1 MSRRV
6 FSLFLALALALSLA
20 ACGPSAPAPGPSAE
34 PSAVPSAEPSQE
46 PSPEPSVEPS
56 QEPSPE
62 PSQEPST
69 EPTLEP
75 STEPTVQPTPEPS
88 QAIGDPTA
96 PPSDTPSLADPSA
109 GPDLDQPTAAEL
121 RDMFM
126 LSSDNSDAPTAG
138 FSDMGDYLSNFYN
151 LDADDLEDFAL
162 YMPDMS
168 TALQELFI
176 AKAKSGKLEDLQAAC
191 QSRLD
196 GLKEEAEFYPG
207 TGEFVEA
214 ARLETVGDWVVLA
227 ACPEA
232 ERMVKILQDTVK

>member
-34 PSAVPSAEPSQE
+34 PSAVPSAEPS
-46 PSPEPSVEPS
+46 VEPS
-56 QEPSPE
+56 AEPSAEPSQQPSPE

-96 PPSDTPSLADPSA
+96 PPSDTPSLVDPSDV
-109 GPDLDQPTAAEL
+109 PDLDEPTAAEL

-126 LSSDNSDAPTAG
+126 LSSSQSDAPTAD
-138 FSDMGDYLSNFYN
+138 FSDMGGYLSNFYN
-151 LDADDLEDFAL
+151 LDAGDLEDFAL

-176 AKAKSGKLEDLQAAC
+176 AKAKPGKLEDLQAAC

-196 GLKEEAEFYPG
+196 GLKEDAEFYPG

-214 ARLETVGDWVVLA
+214 AQLETVGDWVVLA